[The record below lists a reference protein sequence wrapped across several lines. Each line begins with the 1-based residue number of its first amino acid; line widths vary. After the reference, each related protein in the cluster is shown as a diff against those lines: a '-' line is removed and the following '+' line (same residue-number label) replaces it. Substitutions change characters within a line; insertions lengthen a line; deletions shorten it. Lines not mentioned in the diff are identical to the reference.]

1 MSLHACPRCGRH
13 VFSKDVEARG
23 ACPFC
28 ASKRGLA
35 KGVFASVAGAA
46 AFVSGIGCA
55 YGMPADRY
63 VEDDGGHTAAEA
75 SVGDGRAP
83 TDADAG
89 DASRDATAADA
100 SSDAADLDAADD
112 ATDQ

>member
-13 VFSKDVEARG
+13 VFAEDVRARG

-28 ASKRGLA
+28 ASKRVLA
-35 KGVFASVAGAA
+35 KGVFASLAGAA

-63 VEDDGGHTAAEA
+63 VEDDGGRTAAEA

-83 TDADAG
+83 DGAAVARDAAVDASRDAG
-89 DASRDATAADA
+89 DASD
-100 SSDAADLDAADD
+100 ADLDAS
-112 ATDQ
+112 DQ

>member
-13 VFSKDVEARG
+13 VFAKDVEARG

-63 VEDDGGHTAAEA
+63 VEGDGGRTAAEA

-83 TDADAG
+83 DGAVDASDAG
-89 DASRDATAADA
+89 RDASRDA
-100 SSDAADLDAADD
+100 SDADADLDADLD

>member
-13 VFSKDVEARG
+13 VFAKDVEARG

-63 VEDDGGHTAAEA
+63 VEDGGHTAAEA

-83 TDADAG
+83 NDGAAAADAS
-89 DASRDATAADA
+89 DASRDGGVVDAD
-100 SSDAADLDAADD
+100 ADLDADLD

>member
-13 VFSKDVEARG
+13 VFAKDVEARG

-63 VEDDGGHTAAEA
+63 VENDGGHTAAEA

-83 TDADAG
+83 DGAVDAS
-89 DASRDATAADA
+89 DASRDASDGGAD
-100 SSDAADLDAADD
+100 ADLDAADD